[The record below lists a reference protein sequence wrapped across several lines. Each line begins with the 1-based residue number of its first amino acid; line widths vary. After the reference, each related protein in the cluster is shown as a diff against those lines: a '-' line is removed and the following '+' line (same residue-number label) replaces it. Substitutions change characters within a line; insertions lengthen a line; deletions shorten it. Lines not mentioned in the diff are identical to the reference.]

1 MYYINPTGEVI
12 PTHNNLIA
20 PITLG
25 VGASWDIGTLYKNK
39 NKESEAEIQRRELN
53 TQRDQSLDD
62 IHEDVHKQFVTYQAA
77 LAKLKLQ
84 QVAVDQAQ
92 ENERIT
98 ESKYQNNLV
107 TTTDRIDAQSQL
119 YQARINL
126 QLAQSEATIDYYN
139 VLRST
144 GKIHI

>member
-1 MYYINPTGEVI
+1 MTGAGSGARDAGAGEV
-12 PTHNNLIA
+12 
-20 PITLG
+20 G
-25 VGASWDIGTLYKNK
+25 GEDGGA
-39 NKESEAEIQRRELN
+39 EVQRRELN
-53 TQRDQSLDD
+53 TQRDQALDD
-62 IHEDVHKQFVTYQAA
+62 IHEDVHKQFVAYQTA
-77 LAKLKLQ
+77 LAKLKLL

>member
-39 NKESEAEIQRRELN
+39 NKEREAEVERRELN
-53 TQRDQSLDD
+53 TQRDQALDD
-62 IHEDVHKQFVTYQAA
+62 IHEDVHKQFVAYQTAQ
-77 LAKLKLQ
+77 AKLKLL
-84 QVAVDQAQ
+84 QVAVDQAK

-98 ESKYQNNLV
+98 ESKFQNNLV

-144 GKIHI
+144 GKIHL